1 MNERLRI
8 PKYAVIPLL
17 LVLGWNCLVYFGVEL
32 LAPLRRFHEVH
43 TALDDRLPLVPEF
56 VYIYVLAYLQWG
68 VGYLLIAKDSR
79 ARCWRVLSG
88 ELVAKV
94 IALVI
99 LLLCPVTIRRPEL
112 VPTGLSGRLL
122 ALIYAMD
129 RPINLFPSIHCLE
142 SWQVFRG
149 SVGLKRYGR
158 WYAWAQLVFTLLVF
172 ASVLLVKQHVWPD
185 VVAGIAVGELGR
197 WLAKRL
203 GADRLLARTEGLLK

>member
-1 MNERLRI
+1 MNERLRV
-8 PKYAVIPLL
+8 PNYAVIPLL
-17 LVLGWNCLVYFGVEL
+17 LVLGFNCLVYYGVGL
-32 LAPLRRFHEVH
+32 LAPLRQFHEVH
-43 TALDDRLPLVPEF
+43 TALDDRLPLLPGF
-56 VYIYVLAYLQWG
+56 VYIYVLAFLQWG
-68 VGYLLIAKDSR
+68 VGFLIIAKDSK
-79 ARCWRVLSG
+79 ARCYQVLSG

-99 LLLCPVTIRRPEL
+99 LLLVPVTMRRPSFTP
-112 VPTGLSGRLL
+112 VGLSGHLL
-122 ALIYAMD
+122 ALIYAID
-129 RPINLFPSIHCLE
+129 RPINLFPSLHCLE

-172 ASVLLVKQHVWPD
+172 AAVLLVKQHVWPD